1 VNSLKDRVLA
11 DVKASPAKAIFLGVG
26 LLAAVVVWGPR
37 LTASLAQPAP
47 GVVDATTASA
57 GSDVLRDPASI
68 RAAFIHVSDEA
79 KLLRRYADPVD
90 PGVVKHDPFEHEK
103 IAAAEPEKPLEIES
117 AAAAETPEEIATNT
131 EAVAAAALR
140 LSGVVIFKTGRGAV
154 IDGQVFHIGGR
165 IGPFTLTE
173 VAERSAKVRGDRG
186 TYSLVMT
193 TEEMDK

>member
-1 VNSLKDRVLA
+1 MSALKDRMLA
-11 DVKASPAKAIFLGVG
+11 DFKASPAKAIFLGVG
-26 LLAAVVVWGPR
+26 LLTAVFVWGPR
-37 LTASLAQPAP
+37 LTASLAQPVP
-47 GVVDATTASA
+47 GVVDPTTASA
-57 GSDVLRDPASI
+57 GGDVLRDPASI

-79 KLLRRYADPVD
+79 KLLRRYADPVN
-90 PGVVKHDPFEHEK
+90 PGAVKHDPFEHEK
-103 IAAAEPEKPLEIES
+103 IAAAEPEKPAEVVSTETV
-117 AAAAETPEEIATNT
+117 ETPEEIATNA

-193 TEEMDK
+193 TEENGK